1 MCFISLEAS
10 APKPDFFNSKHYK
23 AMIKVDNLTKYYGPT
38 LAVDSVSFEITRGQ
52 VVGFLGPN
60 GAGKTTTMR
69 IVTCF
74 LDPSSGT
81 ASVAGHDI
89 LDSPLEVRRR
99 IGYLPENCPL
109 YTHMNV
115 VEYLHY
121 IAELHQVPR
130 SERSRRVREMIG
142 ITSLG
147 DVVYKDIGEL
157 SRGYCQRVGLAQ
169 AMVHDPDILI
179 LDEPTNGLDPN
190 QIIEMRQLIKK
201 IGREKTIIL
210 STHIMQEVTATCGRV
225 LIINDGRLVAQ
236 GSPDELTSQAQG
248 KETVVISLKGEEEN
262 IYESLRQARFVESFN
277 KKEAESEGGWLAL
290 EVQSTSGDIR
300 EELFRLTVE
309 KNWGLREL
317 RSERMSLEEV
327 FARITKS

>member
-1 MCFISLEAS
+1 
-10 APKPDFFNSKHYK
+10 
-23 AMIKVDNLTKYYGPT
+23 MIKVDNLTKYYGPT

-74 LDPSSGT
+74 LKPTAGT

-109 YTHMNV
+109 YSHMNV
-115 VEYLHY
+115 VEYLNY
-121 IAELHQVPR
+121 IAELHQVPG
-130 SERSRRVREMIG
+130 SERTRKVKEMIG
-142 ITSLG
+142 IASLG

-157 SRGYCQRVGLAQ
+157 SRGYRQRVGLAQ

-190 QIIEMRQLIKK
+190 QIIEMRKLIKD

-210 STHIMQEVTATCGRV
+210 STHIMQEVTATCSRV
-225 LIINDGRLVAQ
+225 LIISDGRLLAQ

-248 KETVVISLKGEEEN
+248 KETVVISLKGGEEE
-262 IYESLRQARFVESFN
+262 IYDSLRQATFIESF
-277 KKEAESEGGWLAL
+277 KKKPAADGGEWLTL
-290 EVQSTSGDIR
+290 EVQGTSGDIR
-300 EELFRLTVE
+300 ERLFRLVVE
-309 KNWGLREL
+309 KNWSLREL

-327 FARITKS
+327 FARITTS